1 MEQSGELNFYGSIRK
16 RGVVVDRRE
25 MSSDIIGYMM
35 DTTGSH
41 LVYAENRHRRRM
53 WRISV
58 LNVKIWH
65 AIIKAMTHFLFS
77 KMCISRYS

>member
-35 DTTGSH
+35 DTT
-41 LVYAENRHRRRM
+41 EFTF
-53 WRISV
+53 SV
-58 LNVKIWH
+58 RWK
-65 AIIKAMTHFLFS
+65 
-77 KMCISRYS
+77 